1 MGVNDG
7 WGMANSDPR
16 GMVGMISVGDYYA
29 LLHTI
34 NIEAVGLNALVKIF
48 KLFPIIDLWNLITNT
63 GQLKL
68 EVILLLKCEQKTDD

>member
-29 LLHTI
+29 LLQTI
-34 NIEAVGLNALVKIF
+34 NIEAVGLNAIVKIF
-48 KLFPIIDLWNLITNT
+48 KLFPIIGLWNLITKT
-63 GQLKL
+63 GKL
-68 EVILLLKCEQKTDD
+68 TLEIHVILL